1 MPSCSPKVH
10 GSGHSIPHGHV
21 HHSNTTCAP
30 SSCEKPGCL
39 PTEARQKPTRS
50 SKSENR
56 HQCWRT
62 DYTTWG
68 DYRRTQGF
76 LPNPD
81 TSTRFLR
88 RPPQQLSLCRR
99 LAGGGGCNPQNLTFL
114 QIVQVSSPRETTLV
128 VKTGVEGWGRL
139 FETVVRCNLLS
150 IYVCLSPSFWPSL
163 TRSPCSCCFAFFPPF
178 SSRNSTRT
186 RALALASNQPACAR
200 PADEGVSIATCWWG
214 PKILRSDDAPD
225 FSKSAIFFTNKIAD
239 GADVFLEACFHFS

>member
-99 LAGGGGCNPQNLTFL
+99 LAGGGDATPKISLSCKSCKSRRHGRPPWWSRL
-114 QIVQVSSPRETTLV
+114 
-128 VKTGVEGWGRL
+128 GWRGGL

-150 IYVCLSPSFWPSL
+150 IYVCLSLSFWPSL

>member
-10 GSGHSIPHGHV
+10 GSGQRIPHGHI

-30 SSCEKPGCL
+30 SSREKPGCL

-99 LAGGGGCNPQNLTFL
+99 LAGWGDATPKISLSCKSCKSRHHGRPPWWSRLGWRGGVGCSRLSFVVTFCL
-114 QIVQVSSPRETTLV
+114 STSVSPRLSDPILLV
-128 VKTGVEGWGRL
+128 PPVHAASAVFL
-139 FETVVRCNLLS
+139 
-150 IYVCLSPSFWPSL
+150 PSARATAHARALW
-163 TRSPCSCCFAFFPPF
+163 RSPPISQHARGRPMKEFP
-178 SSRNSTRT
+178 
-186 RALALASNQPACAR
+186 
-200 PADEGVSIATCWWG
+200 
-214 PKILRSDDAPD
+214 
-225 FSKSAIFFTNKIAD
+225 
-239 GADVFLEACFHFS
+239 